1 MKFELYSHFLRKW
14 RCTMS
19 TQTSTLYTFL
29 KKTEND
35 NAVNENTLENA
46 IFKFLKIC
54 SANGIFYLIVILV
67 FNQCYSRC
75 TFSISQ
81 NHIETTR
88 TKTHWEKL
96 FIYSLSTSHKLFE
109 IDCLFSYQNEISPT
123 RNLRQCQSYHIFFPQ
138 IINRNLAP
146 ELLIICQQLLIGTD
160 TDKVPSG
167 G

>member
-1 MKFELYSHFLRKW
+1 MEVEFSFYFHCSKIALICNFLKRMKFELYSHFLRKW

-109 IDCLFSYQNEISPT
+109 IDFVYF
-123 RNLRQCQSYHIFFPQ
+123 HIKMKY
-138 IINRNLAP
+138 
-146 ELLIICQQLLIGTD
+146 LLQET
-160 TDKVPSG
+160 
-167 G
+167 